1 MGLQGIE
8 KDWTGFKYGM
18 KKLHIVKLKRFE
30 INKKRLKR
38 LESVGEYWIFSIKI
52 SKL

>member
-1 MGLQGIE
+1 MKVLNRDLLCQGREVGLQGIE

-30 INKKRLKR
+30 INKKD
-38 LESVGEYWIFSIKI
+38 
-52 SKL
+52 